1 MLLTTI
7 KSYTMSLYK
16 STLLC
21 NILYNLTILYISK
34 IIHYLVFLKL
44 YFIVKWLP
52 KVLQIYLHSS
62 INEQNYNNIS
72 EHLFRKLSEKTI
84 WNNKESNK
92 KDENILKSLAQEI
105 LIFFSKC
112 QCYLRKT
119 FWRIYDRLISI

>member
-34 IIHYLVFLKL
+34 IIHHLVFLKL
-44 YFIVKWLP
+44 YLIVKWLP

-72 EHLFRKLSEKTI
+72 EHLFRELSEKTI
-84 WNNKESNK
+84 WNNKGSNK

-105 LIFFSKC
+105 LIFFAKC
-112 QCYLRKT
+112 QCYLRKI
-119 FWRIYDRLISI
+119 F